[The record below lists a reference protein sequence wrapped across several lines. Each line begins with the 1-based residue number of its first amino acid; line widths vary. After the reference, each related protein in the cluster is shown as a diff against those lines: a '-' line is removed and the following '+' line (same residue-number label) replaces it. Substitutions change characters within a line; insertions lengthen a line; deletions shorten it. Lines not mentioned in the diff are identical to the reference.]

1 MHWVDRRDYTMRA
14 HTLVLICGGLILAT
28 VSIDAHSDVR
38 APMEIDRTL
47 KGDRLPLAEVTRPQA
62 FEQRGA
68 GAYDLPDGC
77 DALVSPLT
85 HSQLARIPGRC
96 VS

>member
-1 MHWVDRRDYTMRA
+1 MRA
-14 HTLVLICGGLILAT
+14 RTLVLICGGLILAT
-28 VSIDAHSDVR
+28 TSIGAQSDVG
-38 APMEIDRTL
+38 APVVVDRTQ
-47 KGDRLPLAEVTRPQA
+47 KSDRLPLSQINVTRSRA
-62 FEQRGA
+62 LDQRDA

-85 HSQLARIPGRC
+85 HSQLARIAGRC

>member
-1 MHWVDRRDYTMRA
+1 MRA
-14 HTLVLICGGLILAT
+14 HLVLICGGLILAT

-38 APMEIDRTL
+38 APMGIDRTL
-47 KGDRLPLAEVTRPQA
+47 KGDRLPLAEVNVTRPQA
-62 FEQRGA
+62 LDQSGA

-85 HSQLARIPGRC
+85 HSQLARIAGRC

>member
-1 MHWVDRRDYTMRA
+1 MRA
-14 HTLVLICGGLILAT
+14 HILFLSICGGLILAT
-28 VSIDAHSDVR
+28 ASIGAHSDVG
-38 APMEIDRTL
+38 ASIVIDRTH
-47 KGDRLPLAEVTRPQA
+47 KGDRLPLTEVNVTRPRA
-62 FEQRGA
+62 MDQRGA

-85 HSQLARIPGRC
+85 HSQLARIAGRC

>member
-1 MHWVDRRDYTMRA
+1 MRA
-14 HTLVLICGGLILAT
+14 RTLVLICGGLILAT
-28 VSIDAHSDVR
+28 ASIGAHSKVG
-38 APMEIDRTL
+38 APMVIDRTQ
-47 KGDRLPLAEVTRPQA
+47 KGDRLPLTQINPTRSRA
-62 FEQRGA
+62 LDQR

-85 HSQLARIPGRC
+85 HSQMARVAARC